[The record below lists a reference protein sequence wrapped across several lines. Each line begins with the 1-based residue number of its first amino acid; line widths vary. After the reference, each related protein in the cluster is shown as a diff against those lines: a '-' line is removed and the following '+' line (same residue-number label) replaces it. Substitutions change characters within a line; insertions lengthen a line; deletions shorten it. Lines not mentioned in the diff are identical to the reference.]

1 MAKGSMRSRRGSV
14 RSAVL
19 AGPLLTMVCVPALAG
34 PQGEVVRQG
43 QASFN
48 RDGSVTTITASHN
61 SIIEYRSF
69 NIAGHETVRFV
80 QPNEQARVLN
90 RVNSA
95 DPSRID
101 GSLIANG
108 RVYLVNPAGVYFG
121 DGALVNVGALYAAAG
136 NISNNDFNAGRDHFK
151 LTGRVENRGFIQGDM
166 VALLGTSVANFG
178 TIVADEGTIAMV
190 AGDDVLI
197 GTRNGRIFAK
207 ASVRDTGRMAG
218 VGGVENAGMLHAEN
232 GDILLGA
239 GDIYA
244 MVIHDASKI
253 RAEMVRI
260 HGGMQADVYVSGS
273 IDVSND
279 AVGGVG
285 GSVEIF
291 GNRVGLIRADIDASG
306 HAGGGTIL
314 VGGDYRGQGD
324 KPTALRTAVDYDS
337 TLRADALVRG
347 DGGAVIVWADEL
359 TGFAG
364 HVSARGGAKGGD
376 GGFAEVSGKEH
387 LIFRGT
393 ADMTAAKGALGTLL
407 LDPENITIVDGAS
420 GTGSYDDP
428 ANFTAGVINADPGV
442 DHTLSK
448 GFLEAFTA
456 ANLELIANDSIFV
469 QSLTGDVLDLSNIS
483 TSVIF
488 RANDNGLGAGNV
500 NGGVFQMQDIA
511 TTIMTAGAD
520 VSIFAHEIILGG
532 LSTGGGDVLLDAG
545 GAITL
550 GDGTITNSIN
560 TGGGSFTA
568 NAGDAFGVLANYSIN
583 TGAGTASVTSG
594 ASISLAGTLTS
605 GALDLTADDN
615 ISINADITAGGQA
628 EFFADA
634 SDDGTGTLA
643 IADNVTVD
651 SDGND
656 ILVRAANL
664 TIGSGGRLGAAGNTG
679 DVYLAH
685 NGGGMGIG
693 AVSGTPPFLID
704 LDTYNR
710 ISGADLIVG
719 GTTLG
724 AATASSIEVAS
735 TLASGGITGDI
746 SLNANSVSFT
756 GGGSV
761 ATPGSLTI
769 DAPTSISFGADLD
782 VDGNLFVNHDATATG
797 TRSFTTEGYQVWA
810 DTLSLGGNTTF
821 TAHSDGGVN
830 DGITFAGAV
839 SGAGTLLFRQRDED
853 TDFQV
858 GGGTTLTNN
867 ILLDAASIGNL
878 ADGFASIT
886 FGYATGTANLE
897 IGNAAIQDAV
907 LFRAAAATVTGGL
920 STNDAAATIGFS
932 SNLVRLGAGSS
943 VSTANA
949 GITFVGDVEVFGGGA
964 ASVTSAGG
972 NIAFNQGISGDT
984 STPGAESL
992 TLNAGA
998 GSLTVS
1004 GSITGDGTGANAD
1017 GLTAVTITNAGTTSI
1032 QGVAISG
1039 ALTTSNRLTGAF
1051 TTSGQD
1057 MTVGSLDMQ
1066 GQAMTF
1072 AGVEAT
1078 SGGVSIDNSGQLTL
1092 NGNVDADGAFAQTNS
1107 TASGLSAVS
1116 VNGDIDA
1123 DGISFASDVTL
1134 GGAGDRTLAFGTGG
1148 LTIDFGLDVNGRNLD
1163 MVGNGTFSVGIEILD
1178 GAGTGSA
1185 VVSIRPNDVLDNINV
1200 GSLVIGTALTMSS
1213 ATINRIDASIARL
1226 DIGTAATGQHDITVG
1241 GFSPGHA
1248 FRTDVRLL
1256 APTGFGLGVLG
1267 GELRSDADLSVLTPR
1282 TEIRGLELVTQGGAV
1297 QFDGDLVV
1305 DTNFT
1310 QDSFIRTNGGAV
1322 TVNGDLGG
1330 DFQNSERDLEIDA
1343 GSGTITLS
1351 DVFGDLSLG
1360 TAGPNALR
1368 SLELIG
1374 GVINLG
1380 EVSLSGDLTVDNAAT
1395 LTLGGGVVLGG
1406 AFAQTNSTS
1415 SGASQVALNHDIDA
1429 GGGISFASDVTAGGT
1444 GGRTLA
1450 FGTGGLDIG
1459 FGLDVNGRN
1468 LDLVGNGTLSVGI
1481 EIIDGAGSGSAVVS
1495 IRPNGVSDSINIG
1508 SLAGGSALTMDS
1520 ATVNRI
1526 DSSIARLDIGTAGTG
1541 QHSIFVGGFSPGH
1554 AFRTDTRFI
1563 APTGFGVGVF
1573 GGEVRADADL
1583 TVLSQ
1588 RAELRGVEMVT
1599 QGGDVVIDGDL
1610 VVDTSVTTDS
1620 FIRTNGGAITV
1631 NGDLGGEFELSD
1643 RALELNAGSGAI
1655 TLNDVFGDLVLG
1667 TPALD
1672 SLRDLE
1678 LIGGAINVGSV
1689 TLLGDLTVDNAGV
1702 FTLGGDVDL
1711 GGAFSQTNSTAGL
1724 LSANTLGGSIDADG
1738 GVSFS
1743 SATALSG
1750 GNRTLRSSAGA
1761 IVFGGLFFDTLAF
1774 DAALIANT
1782 IDFSGLTLNVT
1793 GTGDLILRPVDLT
1806 DAIDIG
1812 DVAGAGGTPGG
1823 GLTIDNASLAK
1834 ISAGFNSVQFGYDS
1848 TQFDTPANG
1857 QHTIQLGDVGP
1868 ASAFVN
1874 ETVFLA
1880 RDAGQIDII
1889 GEVLGD
1895 ADGSLTFR
1903 APTIRFGDGAVIDTV
1918 DGDVLFFGNAELLGD
1933 ASVFSSTGAVS
1944 FAGAVDGGFSL
1955 LVDTLGNV
1963 LFDDLIGAV
1972 TALAE
1977 FDVVGRNVLLSGI
1990 GTLADA
1996 GVTGLTSVLAID
2008 ILTFDGG
2015 VYNAGEQFYGAGD
2028 EARMVNAD
2036 TRFFSG
2042 GESIFFT
2049 EVNNNTADG
2058 DGIIVL
2064 VDGADLTIR
2073 TGGGDLFIERGI
2085 TSVSGASGD
2094 AMIDFDAETGAI
2106 DILGA
2111 VGDPFA
2117 VGSVLMNA
2125 GELLLSG
2132 VISTGTQ
2139 DYTADSIEL
2148 SGLFETGTGGI
2159 DFDGDVLLVGDTTVR
2174 TPGTGPADS
2183 IRVTGSIDGG
2193 FALVLDAGDADA
2205 AIDPQNI
2212 QPTAGDVE
2220 LLGAVGA
2227 DVPLASL
2234 AVSAWNIFLDGIGAF
2249 DVDFNP
2255 LEGVLGDTTVRAGNN
2270 IEFGGPL
2277 YAAGANPGAVT
2288 RYESARAFVAAGE
2301 DEQGAML
2308 LSTDTEFYAFG
2319 TDLVFV
2325 GSLQGQTGDETLLV
2339 DAGAGSASFG
2349 MVGGDVADPNA
2360 VTLSDIVISA
2370 DDIELNGEVAGG
2382 TIVLQQGTVGRD
2394 MFIGVGSPGAGVV
2407 LSDGEISL
2415 LRDGFDSITIGR
2427 EDHTAG
2433 LFIGDATF
2441 IDPVTFRATE
2451 QGASVT
2457 VQGTLT
2463 GNDNATITVLG
2474 AMATTNL
2481 QGDIVTA
2488 GNDVLIDDN
2497 VIVSG
2502 DASITTDGGQI
2513 RITGT
2518 IDGTGSASDALTLNA
2533 LDGDDPDLSGS
2544 VLLEGVV
2551 GADTPL
2557 GSLIVRALNA
2567 SLAGFGDLDNAG
2579 VMGLTDIAAV
2589 NNIDF
2594 DGDVFHTGEGSGGV
2608 TTYRA
2613 GDNTR
2618 VTISGTRVLSSG
2630 GSISFGEYINGG
2642 ASPDGGI
2649 LLVDGASLRVES
2661 GGGNIAIAR
2670 GVQSDED
2677 PANPANLTVD
2687 AGAGSAS
2694 LLGGIG
2700 TDVPVGRVQV
2710 TASQATLGDVL
2721 SNNTQTY
2728 TVGQTTLNG
2737 DLRTFTAGSGAIS
2750 FSGAV
2755 VVGEDVSLQTPGQS
2769 GDNIS
2774 IGGDL
2779 TGDPARTVSF
2789 NTGNLADFSIAGSVG
2804 SASAPFGVLR
2814 IENARDATFGGSV
2827 IVDQFVQAAGQR
2839 LTTFSGPVTTTGA
2852 GGFSFSGTNLTASQ
2866 LVSAEGDGN
2875 VLASGANFTFNGGLN
2890 AGSGG
2895 IELNAQNV
2903 TLDGPLTTTGGGDV
2917 SVTNSA
2923 TLRFRE
2929 GANADLSGSFTQ
2941 SGVGEVLLENSSFT
2955 AAPGGSLSFAGVVT
2969 LANNLLMTAD
2979 AMVFASRVLSDDD
2992 GARSLTLELNGT
3004 ALFEDLL
3011 GQAGA
3016 RLDSL
3021 TVRRRTPSGVANV
3034 DFGAGVNTTGDQLYR
3049 GGTVRTVTGAASDA
3063 SMVSGG
3069 FIEMRNFETTVETTV
3084 ETAARF
3090 RVNNNLTIGDTTS
3103 IDAGTNFRVNNIF
3116 VANAPALLS
3125 AGLDMFLPGS
3135 NRFSADVSFEVDRDF
3150 VAGGGGVTGPALR
3163 VNPSATADFRVGR
3176 RAAVEGNTVVG
3187 GTMVMVSG
3195 SDMTFR
3201 GIINGL
3207 PNARG
3212 NLHLLVDS
3220 MFPLLRNNGSTMN
3233 AAQMAQAASTIP
3245 LLSIDRSIGGVNPL
3259 GSVTLNEKR
3268 FEISGSSLVEA
3279 FGGPIGGADVVYGS
3293 RVTDT
3298 SDPFAF
3304 APTATIL
3311 LGGPV
3316 SRAELSQN
3324 GLGGQLTVQDFVIA
3338 AEDFRVGFFEN
3349 VNVAGN
3355 LIFNNISGTT
3365 RAAFGDMGVLGRAII
3380 DVDEIFFRT
3389 RPARPVLEGQVSEGV
3404 SEAQSR
3410 GAFQIQINNRPD
3422 LVVAGIE
3429 SDNFVDGLV
3438 QTTYIDGPVAAFG
3451 ATPQVRTFRFANT
3464 NQAGDVTGTSTLSNN
3479 GYAVALPEGAD
3490 SIDGSGSFTSDFGA
3504 NISLLLLENPL
3515 VRATFSVE
3523 SADTGDRL
3531 ALDLNALGISTV
3543 SPALATAT
3551 ALAAAQDLAEVP
3563 EDTTVGLVQVEQ
3575 LRQIG
3580 IFTRPADPDTVID
3593 AIIGYAL
3600 YNDGPS
3606 TGDEPRLEVTRNRLD
3621 FGVVER
3627 VLRQYRELYREE
3639 RVDPE
3644 TGEVTSVDRSSQI
3657 RQTLDSSVVDYYT
3670 ETGAEEFDA
3679 AEFLAFVRET
3689 PGHGESAAYIRGIAE
3704 LLETIRLLGLSP
3716 LEYAN
3721 ARSTLLNYVRPQG
3734 LRAEEFEAV
3743 IGLANSEAPRG

>member
-1 MAKGSMRSRRGSV
+1 MAKGSMRFGRGSV

-61 SIIEYRSF
+61 SIIEYSSF

-136 NISNNDFNAGRDHFK
+136 NISNTDFNAGRDHFK

-190 AGDDVLI
+190 AGDEVLI

-207 ASVRDTGRMAG
+207 ASVHNTGRMAG

-291 GNRVGLIRADIDASG
+291 GNRVGLIGADINASG

-347 DGGAVIVWADEL
+347 DGGTVIVWADEL

-393 ADMTAAKGALGTLL
+393 ADLTAAKGALGTLL

-428 ANFTAGVINADPGV
+428 ANFTTGVINADPGV

-488 RANDNGLGAGNV
+488 RANDNGLGAANP

-511 TTIMTAGAD
+511 TTIVTTGAD
-520 VSIFAHEIILGG
+520 ISIFAHEIILGG

-550 GDGTITNSIN
+550 GDGAITNSIN
-560 TGGGSFTA
+560 TGDGSFTA
-568 NAGDAFGVLANYSIN
+568 IAGGAFDMLANYSIN
-583 TGAGTASVTSG
+583 SGAGAASVTSD
-594 ASISLAGTLTS
+594 ASISLAGTVAS
-605 GALDLTADDN
+605 GSLALTADDN
-615 ISINADITAGGQA
+615 ISINADVTAGGQV

-651 SDGND
+651 SDDND

-679 DVYLAH
+679 DIYLAH

-693 AVSGTPPFLID
+693 AVSGTPPFLVD
-704 LDTYNR
+704 LDTFNR
-710 ISGADLIVG
+710 ISGADLFVG

-756 GGGSV
+756 GGGAV

-769 DAPTSISFGADLD
+769 NAPTSISFGADLD
-782 VDGNLFVNHDATATG
+782 VDGNLFVNHDATASG
-797 TRSFTTEGYQVWA
+797 TRSFATTGYQVWA

-821 TAHSDGGVN
+821 TAHADGGAN
-830 DGITFAGAV
+830 DGITFAASV
-839 SGAGTLLFRQRDED
+839 SGAGALLFRQRDED

-858 GGGTTLTNN
+858 GDGTSLSNN
-867 ILLDAASIGNL
+867 ILIDNSSIGNL
-878 ADGFASIT
+878 VDGFASIT
-886 FGYATGTANLE
+886 FGYASGNASIEIGTA
-897 IGNAAIQDAV
+897 AFDDSV
-907 LFRAAAATVTGGL
+907 LFRAAETTVTGAL
-920 STNDAAATIGFS
+920 SSTDSTATIGLS
-932 SNLVRLGAGSS
+932 SAQIRLGSGSS
-943 VSTANA
+943 VTTVGA
-949 GITFVGDVEVFGGGA
+949 GITFVGDTRVFGGGTA
-964 ASVTSAGG
+964 TVTSGGG
-972 NIAFNQGISGDT
+972 NIAFNQSISGDT
-984 STPGAESL
+984 STAGAESL
-992 TLNAGA
+992 TLNAGT

-1004 GSITGDGTGANAD
+1004 GSITGDGTGAD
-1017 GLTAVTITNAGTTSI
+1017 PEGLTTVTITNAGTTSI
-1032 QGVAISG
+1032 QGVDISG

-1051 TTSGQD
+1051 TTNGQD
-1057 MTVGSLDMQ
+1057 ISVGSLNMQ

-1072 AGVEAT
+1072 AGIEAT
-1078 SGGVSIDNSGQLTL
+1078 SGGVSIDNSGQLAV
-1092 NGNVDADGAFAQTNS
+1092 NGNVEADGAFAQTNS

-1148 LTIDFGLDVNGRNLD
+1148 LNIGFGLDVNGRSLD
-1163 MVGNGTFSVGIEILD
+1163 MVGNGTVSIGIEIVD
-1178 GAGTGSA
+1178 GAGSGAA
-1185 VVSIRPNDVLDNINV
+1185 VLSLRPLNDTDNINV
-1200 GSLVIGTALTMSS
+1200 GDSVGGQPLTIS
-1213 ATINRIDASIARL
+1213 AASVNRIDSSIARF
-1226 DIGTAATGQHDITVG
+1226 DVGTPGTGAHTIFVG
-1241 GFSPGHA
+1241 NFSPTQF
-1248 FRTDVRLL
+1248 FRTEARFIAPAANGEVIADRAINAQQALSFLTSLTTLDSAEVTVQNADVL
-1256 APTGFGLGVLG
+1256 FGGAIRVNDSGDSFVRTDGGDLTVNGAIGGVLG
-1267 GELRSDADLSVLTPR
+1267 AQEVA
-1282 TEIRGLELVTQGGAV
+1282 LEL
-1297 QFDGDLVV
+1297 
-1305 DTNFT
+1305 
-1310 QDSFIRTNGGAV
+1310 
-1322 TVNGDLGG
+1322 
-1330 DFQNSERDLEIDA
+1330 DA
-1343 GSGTITLS
+1343 GSG
-1351 DVFGDLSLG
+1351 
-1360 TAGPNALR
+1360 
-1368 SLELIG
+1368 
-1374 GVINLG
+1374 
-1380 EVSLSGDLTVDNAAT
+1380 EVSLNSIFGVLANSNSGPDALHDVEITGGIINIGEVRLGGGLTVDNAAL
-1395 LTLGGGVVLGG
+1395 LTIGGGIFLDDG

-1415 SGASQVALNHDIDA
+1415 SGASQVALNNDIDA

-1450 FGTGGLDIG
+1450 FGTGGLSIG
-1459 FGLDVNGRN
+1459 SGLDVNGRD

-1481 EIIDGAGSGSAVVS
+1481 EIIDGTGSNSAVVT
-1495 IRPNGVSDSINIG
+1495 IRPNDVLDWINVG
-1508 SLAGGSALTMDS
+1508 SLVIGAALTMDS
-1520 ATVNRI
+1520 ATINRI
-1526 DSSIARLDIGTAGTG
+1526 DSSIARLDLGTETTG
-1541 QHSIFVGGFSPGH
+1541 QHEIFVGGFSAGH
-1554 AFRTDTRFI
+1554 AFRTDVRLL
-1563 APTGFGVGVF
+1563 APTGFGLGVL
-1573 GGEVRADADL
+1573 GGELRSDADF
-1583 TVLSQ
+1583 TVLAQ
-1588 RAELRGVEMVT
+1588 RTELRGLEMVT
-1599 QGGDVVIDGDL
+1599 QGGSVAFNGDL
-1610 VVDTSVTTDS
+1610 AVDTTFTADS
-1620 FIRTNGGAITV
+1620 FIRTNGGAISVT
-1631 NGDLGGEFELSD
+1631 GDLGGDYNNSD

-1655 TLNDVFGDLVLG
+1655 TLHDVYGDIDLLAAG
-1667 TPALD
+1667 PD
-1672 SLRDLE
+1672 GLRDLE
-1678 LIGGAINVGSV
+1678 LIGGIINVGNV
-1689 TLLGDLTVDNAGV
+1689 ALLGDLTVDNAGM
-1702 FTLGGDVDL
+1702 FTLGGDVEL
-1711 GGAFSQTNSTAGL
+1711 EGSFSQTNSTTSL

-1738 GVSFS
+1738 GISFS

-1750 GNRTLRSSAGA
+1750 GNRTLRSSAGS
-1761 IVFGGLFFDTLAF
+1761 ITLGGIFFDTLGF
-1774 DAALIANT
+1774 DAALIANSM
-1782 IDFSGLTLNVT
+1782 DFSGLMLNVT
-1793 GTGDLILRPVDLT
+1793 GTGNLILRPVAIT

-1823 GLTIDNASLAK
+1823 GLTIDEASLAK

-1848 TQFDTPANG
+1848 TQFDAPADG
-1857 QHTIQLGDVGP
+1857 QHAIQIGNVGP
-1868 ASAFVN
+1868 AAAFVN

-1880 RDAGQIDII
+1880 RDNGQIDII

-1895 ADGSLTFR
+1895 DDGSLAFR
-1903 APTIRFGDGAVIDTV
+1903 APAIRFADGAVIDTV
-1918 DGDVLFFGNAELLGD
+1918 SGDVDFFGDTELLGD
-1933 ASVFSSTGAVS
+1933 ASVFSSSGDVR
-1944 FAGAVDGGFSL
+1944 FAGTVNGGFSL

-1972 TALAE
+1972 AALAE
-1977 FDVVGRNVLLSGI
+1977 LDVVGRNVLLSGI

-2008 ILTFDGG
+2008 VLTFDGG
-2015 VYNAGEQFYGAGD
+2015 LYNAGEQFYGAGD
-2028 EARMVNAD
+2028 EARMVDAD

-2085 TSVSGASGD
+2085 TSVSGASGN

-2148 SGLFETGTGGI
+2148 SGLFETGSGGI

-2212 QPTAGDVE
+2212 QPTAGNVE

-2227 DVPLASL
+2227 DVPLVSL
-2234 AVSAWNIFLDGIGAF
+2234 AISAWDIFLDGIGAF

-2301 DEQGAML
+2301 PEAGAMR

-2319 TDLVFV
+2319 TDIVFV
-2325 GSLQGQTGDETLLV
+2325 GSLQGATGDETLLV
-2339 DAGAGSASFG
+2339 DAGAGTASFG
-2349 MVGGDVADPNA
+2349 MVGGDVSDPTA
-2360 VTLSDIVISA
+2360 ITLTDIVIAA
-2370 DDIELNGEVAGG
+2370 DDIELNGEVAGS
-2382 TIVLQQGTVGRD
+2382 TIVVQQGTAGRD
-2394 MFIGVGSPGAGVV
+2394 MFIGVDSPGAGVV
-2407 LSDGEISL
+2407 LSAGELSR

-2433 LFIGDATF
+2433 IFIGDATF
-2441 IDPVTFRATE
+2441 VDPVTFRATE

-2502 DASITTDGGQI
+2502 DASITTNGGQI
-2513 RITGT
+2513 RITGSV
-2518 IDGTGSASDALTLNA
+2518 DGTGSASDALTLNA
-2533 LDGDDPDLSGS
+2533 LDEDDPGMSGS
-2544 VLLEGVV
+2544 VLLEGIV
-2551 GADTPL
+2551 GADSAL

-2567 SLAGFGDLDNAG
+2567 SFAGFGDLDNAG
-2579 VMGLTDIAAV
+2579 VLGMTDIAAV
-2589 NNIDF
+2589 NDIVFN
-2594 DGDVFHTGEGSGGV
+2594 GDVYHTGEGSGGV

-2613 GDNTR
+2613 GQNTR
-2618 VTISGTRVLSSG
+2618 VTVSGARVLSSG
-2630 GSISFGEYINGG
+2630 GSISFGEYTNGVG
-2642 ASPDGGI
+2642 SPDGEI
-2649 LLVDGASLRVES
+2649 LLVDGASLRIES
-2661 GGGNIAIAR
+2661 GGGDITVAR
-2670 GVQSDED
+2670 GIQSEED
-2677 PANPANLTVD
+2677 AAGSANLTVD
-2687 AGAGSAS
+2687 AGAGSAT
-2694 LLGGIG
+2694 LLGGVG
-2700 TDVPVGRVQV
+2700 TRNRVGRVQV
-2710 TASQATLGDVL
+2710 TASEATLGEIE

-2728 TVGQTTLNG
+2728 TVGQTTLTG
-2737 DLRTFTAGSGAIS
+2737 DLRTFTQGSGAIS
-2750 FSGAV
+2750 FSGDV
-2755 VVGEDVSLQTPGQS
+2755 VAGEDVSVQSAGQS
-2769 GDNIS
+2769 GDNIT
-2774 IGGDL
+2774 IAGDL
-2779 TGDPARTVSF
+2779 SGDAARTISF
-2789 NTGNLADFSIAGSVG
+2789 NSGNLADFSIAGSVG

-2827 IVDQFVQAAGQR
+2827 HVEQFVQAAGQR
-2839 LTTFSGPVTTTGA
+2839 LTSFAGPVTTTGA

-2866 LVSAEGDGN
+2866 LLSAEGDGN
-2875 VLASGANFTFNGGLN
+2875 VLASGANFTFNGGLS

-2903 TLDGPLTTTGGGDV
+2903 TLDGPLVTTGGGDV
-2917 SVTNSA
+2917 SITNSA

-2929 GANADLSGSFTQ
+2929 TANADLSGSFTQ
-2941 SGVGEVLLENSSFT
+2941 SGAGEVLLENSSFT
-2955 AAPGGSLSFAGVVT
+2955 TAPGGSLSFAGVVT

-2979 AMVFASRVLSDDD
+2979 AMVFANRVLSDDD

-3004 ALFEDLL
+3004 ALFENTL

-3021 TVRRRTPSGVANV
+3021 TVRRRGQTGVANV
-3034 DFGAGVNTTGDQLYR
+3034 DFGAGVNTVGDQLYR
-3049 GGTVRTVTGAASDA
+3049 GGTVRTVTGAAPSV

-3069 FIEMRNFETTVETTV
+3069 FIEMRNFETTVDTSVT
-3084 ETAARF
+3084 TAARF
-3090 RVNNNLTIGDTTS
+3090 RVNNDLTIGDATS

-3116 VANAPALLS
+3116 IANAPALLN

-3135 NRFSADVSFEVDRDF
+3135 NRFSADVSVDVERDF
-3150 VAGGGGVTGPALR
+3150 VAGGGGVEGPALR

-3220 MFPLLRNNGSTMN
+3220 MFPRLRNNGSPMN
-3233 AAQMAQAASTIP
+3233 AAQMAQAVSAIP
-3245 LLSIDRSIGGVNPL
+3245 LLRIDRSIGGVNPL

-3268 FEISGSSLVEA
+3268 FQINGSTLTES
-3279 FGGPIGGADVVYGS
+3279 FGGPISGADVVYGS
-3293 RVTDT
+3293 RVSDT
-3298 SDPFAF
+3298 SDPFAY
-3304 APTATIL
+3304 APVATIL
-3311 LGGPV
+3311 LGGPI

-3324 GLGGQLTVQDFVIA
+3324 GLGGELAVRDFVVG

-3349 VNVAGN
+3349 VSVAGN
-3355 LIFNNISGTT
+3355 LIFNNLSGTT
-3365 RAAFGDMGVLGRAII
+3365 RAAFGDMAVLGRAVF
-3380 DVDEIFFRT
+3380 DVDEIRFRT

-3410 GAFQIQINNRPD
+3410 GAFQIQISNRPD
-3422 LVVAGIE
+3422 LVVAGIA

-3451 ATPQVRTFRFANT
+3451 ATPQVQTFRFANT
-3464 NQAGDVTGTSTLSNN
+3464 NQAGDVTGTGTLSNN
-3479 GYAVALPEGAD
+3479 GYSVALPEGAE
-3490 SIDGSGSFTSDFGA
+3490 SLDGSGGFTTDFGA
-3504 NISLLLLENPL
+3504 NISLLLQENPS

-3523 SADTGDRL
+3523 STATGQRL

-3580 IFTRPADPDTVID
+3580 IFTRAADPDTVID
-3593 AIIGYAL
+3593 AIIGFAL

-3621 FGVVER
+3621 FGLVER

-3644 TGEVTSVDRSSQI
+3644 TGEVTSVDRSAQI
-3657 RQTLDSSVVDYYT
+3657 RQTLDSSVIDYYT
-3670 ETGAEEFDA
+3670 ETGADEFDA
-3679 AEFLAFVRET
+3679 ADFLAFIRET
-3689 PGHGESAAYIRGIAE
+3689 PGHGESASYIREIAE

-3734 LRAEEFEAV
+3734 LRAEEFDAV
-3743 IGLANSEAPRG
+3743 IQLAATEARRG

>member
-61 SIIEYRSF
+61 SIIEYKSF
-69 NIAGHETVRFV
+69 NVAGHETVRFV
-80 QPNEQARVLN
+80 QPSEQSRVLN

-190 AGDDVLI
+190 AGDEVLI

-207 ASVRDTGRMAG
+207 ASVHNAGQMAG

-260 HGGMQADVYVSGS
+260 HGGMNADVMVSGS

-279 AVGGVG
+279 AIGAIG

-291 GNRVGLIRADIDASG
+291 GNRVGLIGADIDASG

-324 KPTALRTAVDYDS
+324 KPTAMRTAVDYDS
-337 TLRADALVRG
+337 TLRADAMVRG
-347 DGGAVIVWADEL
+347 DGGTVIVWADEL

-376 GGFAEVSGKEH
+376 GGFAEVSGKEY

-393 ADMTAAKGALGTLL
+393 ADMTAAKGELGTLL
-407 LDPENITIVDGAS
+407 LDPRNITIIDAPSGGSRDGE
-420 GTGSYDDP
+420 
-428 ANFTAGVINADPGV
+428 FTAGVINADPGV

-448 GFLEAFTA
+448 GFLEAFSG
-456 ANLELIANDSIFV
+456 ANLELIAEDSIFIE
-469 QSLTGDVLDLSNIS
+469 SLTGNVLDLSDIT

-488 RANDNGLGAGNV
+488 RANDNGQGAGNP

-511 TTIMTAGAD
+511 TTIVTAGAD
-520 VSIFAHEIILGG
+520 ISIFAHEIILGG
-532 LSTGGGDVLLDAG
+532 LTTGGGDVLLDAG

-550 GDGTITNSIN
+550 GDGTITNSVN

-568 NAGDAFGVLANYSIN
+568 TAGGAFDMLANYSIN
-583 TGAGTASVTSG
+583 AGAGAASVTSD
-594 ASISLAGTLTS
+594 ASITLAGTVAS

-615 ISINADITAGGQA
+615 ITLNANVTAGGQI

-651 SDGND
+651 SDDND

-693 AVSGTPPFLID
+693 AVAGTPPFLIN
-704 LDTYNR
+704 LNTYNR
-710 ISGADLIVG
+710 ISGAGLIVG

-724 AATASSIEVAS
+724 ATRASSIEIGS

-746 SLNANSVSFT
+746 SFDANSVSFT
-756 GGGSV
+756 GGGTV

-769 DAPTSISFGADLD
+769 DAPTAISFGADLEI
-782 VDGNLFVNHDATATG
+782 DGNLFVNDGATASG

-821 TAHSDGGVN
+821 TAHSDGGAN
-830 DGITFAGAV
+830 DGITFASNV

-853 TDFQV
+853 TDFQL
-858 GGGTTLTNN
+858 GNGTTLTNN
-867 ILLDAASIGNL
+867 ILLDNASIGNL
-878 ADGFASIT
+878 VDGFASIT
-886 FGYATGTANLE
+886 FGYNTGAAELE
-897 IGNAAIQDAV
+897 IGTAAFDDAV
-907 LFRAAAATVTGGL
+907 LFRGAVTTVTGAL
-920 STNDAAATIGFS
+920 STTDSAATIGLN
-932 SNLVRLGAGSS
+932 SNLVRLEAGSS
-943 VSTANA
+943 VTTAGA
-949 GITFVGDVEVFGGGA
+949 GITFVGSAEVFGGGNA
-964 ASVTSAGG
+964 TVTSGGG
-972 NIAFNQGISGDT
+972 NIAFNQSISGDT

-992 TLNAGA
+992 TLNAGS

-1004 GSITGDGTGANAD
+1004 GSITGDGTGAD
-1017 GLTAVTITNAGTTSI
+1017 PEGLTAVTITNAGATSI
-1032 QGVAISG
+1032 QSVDISG
-1039 ALTTSNRLTGAF
+1039 ALMTSNRLTGGF
-1051 TTSGQD
+1051 TTNGQD
-1057 MTVGSLDMQ
+1057 IAVGSLSMQ
-1066 GQAMTF
+1066 GQALTF
-1072 AGVEAT
+1072 AGIEAT
-1078 SGGVSIDNSGQLTL
+1078 SGGVSIDNTGQLNL
-1092 NGNVDADGAFAQTNS
+1092 NGDVEADGAFAQTNS

-1116 VNGDIDA
+1116 FGGDITA
-1123 DGISFASDVTL
+1123 DGISFVSDVTSD
-1134 GGAGDRTLAFGTGG
+1134 GTGDRTLSFGTGG
-1148 LTIDFGLDVNGRNLD
+1148 LSIGSGLDVNGRNLD
-1163 MVGNGTFSVGIEILD
+1163 LVGNGALSIGIEIID
-1178 GAGTGSA
+1178 GAGTDAA
-1185 VVSIRPNDVLDNINV
+1185 VVTMRNNTTSGFISVGATVTGPGVLEIP
-1200 GSLVIGTALTMSS
+1200 SS
-1213 ATINRIDASIARL
+1213 AIDRIDSSIARI
-1226 DIGTAATGQHDITVG
+1226 DIGTVTTGAHEIFVG
-1241 GFSPGHA
+1241 NFSAGHA
-1248 FRTDVRLL
+1248 FRTDARFLSPNGLVSVR
-1256 APTGFGLGVLG
+1256 
-1267 GELRSDADLSVLTPR
+1267 GEVRSDADLTFLTPR
-1282 TEIRGLELVTQGGAV
+1282 TELGGLELTTQGGSV
-1297 QFDGDLVV
+1297 VFDGDVVV
-1305 DTNFT
+1305 DTNFSG
-1310 QDSFIRTNGGAV
+1310 DSFVRTNGGGISVA
-1322 TVNGDLGG
+1322 GDLGG
-1330 DFQNSERDLEIDA
+1330 DFQNGDRDLELNA
-1343 GSGTITLS
+1343 GSGTITLN

-1360 TAGPNALR
+1360 TAGPDALR
-1368 SLELIG
+1368 NLELIG
-1374 GVINLG
+1374 GIINIG
-1380 EVSLSGDLTVDNAAT
+1380 EVHLSGGLTVDNAAT
-1395 LTLGGGVVLGG
+1395 LTLGGEIVLGG

-1415 SGASQVALNHDIDA
+1415 SGASAVSLNNDIEADD
-1429 GGGISFASDVTAGGT
+1429 GISFVSDVTAGGT

-1450 FGTGGLDIG
+1450 FGTGGLSIG
-1459 FGLDVNGRN
+1459 SGLDVNGRD
-1468 LDLVGNGTLSVGI
+1468 LDLVGNGTISIGI
-1481 EIIDGAGSGSAVVS
+1481 EILDGAGSGSAVVS
-1495 IRPNGVSDSINIG
+1495 IRPNDVLDSINIG
-1508 SLAGGSALTMDS
+1508 SLAGGAALTMDS

-1526 DSSIARLDIGTAGTG
+1526 DSSIARLDIGTETTG
-1541 QHSIFVGGFSPGH
+1541 QHTITVGGFSAGH

-1610 VVDTSVTTDS
+1610 VVDTSFAQDS

-1631 NGDLGGEFELSD
+1631 NGDLGGEFELSE
-1643 RALELNAGSGAI
+1643 RALELNAGSGTI

-1678 LIGGAINVGSV
+1678 LIGGAINVGNV
-1689 TLLGDLTVDNAGV
+1689 ALLGDLTVDNAGV
-1702 FTLGGDVDL
+1702 FTLNGDVEL
-1711 GGAFSQTNSTAGL
+1711 GGEFAQTNSTFGL

-1738 GVSFS
+1738 GISFS
-1743 SATALSG
+1743 SATALAG

-1761 IVFGGLFFDTLAF
+1761 ITFGGLFFDTLAF
-1774 DAALIANT
+1774 DAALIANS

-1793 GTGDLILRPVDLT
+1793 GTGNLILRPVGLS

-1823 GLTIDNASLAK
+1823 GLAIDNASLEK

-1848 TQFDTPANG
+1848 TQFDTPADG
-1857 QHTIQLGDVGP
+1857 QHTIQIGDVGP

-1880 RDAGQIDII
+1880 RDGGQIDII

-1895 ADGSLTFR
+1895 ADGSLAFR

-1933 ASVFSSTGAVS
+1933 ASVFSSSGGVS
-1944 FAGAVDGGFSL
+1944 FAGTVDGAFSL

-1990 GTLADA
+1990 GTLSDA

-2008 ILTFDGG
+2008 VLTFDGG
-2015 VYNAGEQFYGAGD
+2015 LYNAGEQFYGAGD
-2028 EARMVNAD
+2028 EARMVDAD
-2036 TRFFSG
+2036 TRFFSN

-2058 DGIIVL
+2058 NGIIVL

-2073 TGGGDLFIERGI
+2073 TGGGDLFIESGI
-2085 TSVSGASGD
+2085 TSVSGASGN
-2094 AMIDFDAETGAI
+2094 AMIDFDAEAGAI

-2125 GELLLSG
+2125 AELLLSG

-2139 DYTADSIEL
+2139 DYNADSIEL
-2148 SGLFETGTGGI
+2148 SGLFETGAGGI
-2159 DFDGDVLLVGDTTVR
+2159 EFDGDVLLVGDTIVR
-2174 TPGTGPADS
+2174 TPGTGSGDS
-2183 IRVTGSIDGG
+2183 IRVTGAIDGG
-2193 FALVLDAGDADA
+2193 FALELDAGDADA

-2212 QPTAGDVE
+2212 QPTAGNVE

-2227 DVPLASL
+2227 EIPLVSL
-2234 AVSAWNIFLDGIGAF
+2234 AISGWDIFLDGIGAF

-2255 LEGVLGDTTVRAGNN
+2255 LEGVLGSTTVRAGNN

-2277 YAAGANPGAVT
+2277 YAAGVNTGAVT
-2288 RYESARAFVAAGE
+2288 RYESARAFVAASE

-2349 MVGGDVADPNA
+2349 MVGGDVADPTGL
-2360 VTLSDIVISA
+2360 TLSDIVISA
-2370 DDIELNGEVAGG
+2370 NEIELNDEVAGSS
-2382 TIVLQQGTVGRD
+2382 IVLQQGTAGRD
-2394 MFIGVGSPGAGVV
+2394 MFIGVSNPGLGVV
-2407 LSDGEISL
+2407 LTSDEISR
-2415 LRDGFDSITIGR
+2415 LRNGFDSITIGR

-2433 LFIGDATF
+2433 IFIGDATF
-2441 IDPVTFRATE
+2441 VDPVTFRATE
-2451 QGASVT
+2451 QGANVT
-2457 VQGTLT
+2457 VLGTLT

-2502 DASITTDGGQI
+2502 DASITTNGGLI
-2513 RITGT
+2513 RIMGS
-2518 IDGTGSASDALTLNA
+2518 IDGAGDPADTLRLDALDT
-2533 LDGDDPDLSGS
+2533 DDIAMSGN

-2551 GADTPL
+2551 GADTAL
-2557 GSLIVRALNA
+2557 GSLIVRALNTT
-2567 SLAGFGDLDNAG
+2567 LTGFGDLDNAG
-2579 VMGLTDIAAV
+2579 VSGLTDIAAV
-2589 NNIDF
+2589 NNIF
-2594 DGDVFHTGEGSGGV
+2594 FNGDVFHAGDGSGGV

-2613 GDNTR
+2613 GGRAR
-2618 VTISGTRVLSSG
+2618 VNISGTRVLSSG
-2630 GSISFGEYINGG
+2630 GSISFGEYVNGG

-2649 LLVDGASLRVES
+2649 VLVDGASLRIES
-2661 GGGNIAIAR
+2661 GGGDITIGR
-2670 GVQSDED
+2670 GVQSQDD

-2700 TDVPVGRVQV
+2700 TDFQVGRVQV
-2710 TASQATLGDVL
+2710 TASEATLGSVQ

-2750 FSGAV
+2750 FSGGV

-2769 GDNIS
+2769 GDSIS
-2774 IGGDL
+2774 IAGDL
-2779 TGDPARTVSF
+2779 TGDQARTVSF

-2804 SASAPFGVLR
+2804 SASSPFGVLR

-2827 IVDQFVQAAGQR
+2827 HVDQFVQAAGQR
-2839 LTTFSGPVTTTGA
+2839 LTTFSGPVTTIGD

-2875 VLASGANFTFNGGLN
+2875 VLANGANFTFNGGLN

-2917 SVTNSA
+2917 NITNSA

-2929 GANADLSGSFTQ
+2929 GANADLTGSFTQ
-2941 SGVGEVLLENSSFT
+2941 SGAGEVLLENSSFT
-2955 AAPGGSLSFAGVVT
+2955 AAPGGSLSFGGVVT

-3011 GQAGA
+3011 GPAGA
-3016 RLDSL
+3016 RLDNL

-3034 DFGAGVNTTGDQLYR
+3034 EFGAGVNTVGDQLYR
-3049 GGTVRTVTGAASDA
+3049 GGTVRTVSGAGSGV

-3069 FIEMRNFETTVETTV
+3069 FIEMRNFETTVDTSV

-3090 RVNNNLTIGDTTS
+3090 RVNNDLTIGDSTS

-3116 VANAPALLS
+3116 IANAPALLS
-3125 AGLDMFLPGS
+3125 SGLDMFLPGS
-3135 NRFSADVSFEVDRDF
+3135 NRFSADAAFEVERDLSI
-3150 VAGGGGVTGPALR
+3150 GGGGVTGPALR

-3176 RAAVEGNTVVG
+3176 RAEVNGNTVVG
-3187 GTMVMVSG
+3187 GTLVMVSG

-3245 LLSIDRSIGGVNPL
+3245 LLSIERSIGGVNPL

-3279 FGGPIGGADVVYGS
+3279 FGGPIGGSDVVYGS

-3304 APTATIL
+3304 APTSTIL

-3324 GLGGQLTVQDFVIA
+3324 GLGGELTVQDFVIA

-3365 RAAFGDMGVLGRAII
+3365 RAAFGDIGVLGRAII

-3410 GAFQIQINNRPD
+3410 GLFQIRINNRPD
-3422 LVVAGIE
+3422 LVVAGIA
-3429 SDNFVDGLV
+3429 SDNFADGLV

-3451 ATPQVRTFRFANT
+3451 ATPEVRTFRFANT
-3464 NQAGDVTGTSTLSNN
+3464 NQAGDVTGTGTLGNN

-3490 SIDGSGSFTSDFGA
+3490 SIDDSGSFTSDFGA
-3504 NISLLLLENPL
+3504 NISLLLQENPL
-3515 VRATFSVE
+3515 VRATFSIE
-3523 SADTGDRL
+3523 SVDTGDRL
-3531 ALDLNALGISTV
+3531 ALDLNAQGISTV

-3580 IFTRPADPDTVID
+3580 IFTRAADPDTVID

-3621 FGVVER
+3621 FGIVER

-3644 TGEVTSVDRSSQI
+3644 TGEVTSVDRSAQI
-3657 RQTLDSSVVDYYT
+3657 RQALDSSVIDYYT

-3689 PGHGESAAYIRGIAE
+3689 PGHGESAAHIRGIAE

-3734 LRAEEFEAV
+3734 LTADEFEAV
-3743 IGLANSEAPRG
+3743 VQLAASDARQG

>member
-61 SIIEYRSF
+61 SIIEYKSF

-151 LTGRVENRGFIQGDM
+151 LTGRVENRGFIRGDM
-166 VALLGTSVANFG
+166 IALLGTSVANFG

-190 AGDDVLI
+190 AGDEVLI

-207 ASVRDTGRMAG
+207 ASVHNAGQMAG

-260 HGGMQADVYVSGS
+260 HGGMNADVMVSGS

-279 AVGGVG
+279 AIGGIG

-291 GNRVGLIRADIDASG
+291 GNRVGLIGADIDASG
-306 HAGGGTIL
+306 RAGGGTIL
-314 VGGDYRGQGD
+314 VGGDYRGQGG
-324 KPTALRTAVDYDS
+324 KPTAMRTAVDYDS
-337 TLRADALVRG
+337 TLRADAMVRG
-347 DGGAVIVWADEL
+347 DGGTVIVWADEL

-393 ADMTAAKGALGTLL
+393 ADLTAAKGALGTLL

-420 GTGSYDDP
+420 GTGSYDDA
-428 ANFTAGVINADPGV
+428 ANFTLGVINADPGT

-488 RANDNGLGAGNV
+488 RANDNGLGAANV
-500 NGGVFQMQDIA
+500 NGGVFQMLDIE
-511 TTIMTAGAD
+511 TTIVTAGAD
-520 VSIFAHEIILGG
+520 ISIFAHEIILGG
-532 LSTGGGDVLLDAG
+532 LSTGGGNVLLDAG

-550 GDGTITNSIN
+550 GDGTIANSVN
-560 TGGGSFTA
+560 TADGSFTA
-568 NAGDAFGVLANYSIN
+568 IAGGAFDVLANFSIN
-583 TGAGTASVTSG
+583 TGAGAASVTSD
-594 ASISLAGTLTS
+594 ASITLAGTVAS
-605 GALDLTADDN
+605 GALDLTADDH
-615 ISINADITAGGQA
+615 ISINADVSAGGQI

-643 IADNVTVD
+643 IADSVTVD
-651 SDGND
+651 SDDND

-693 AVSGTPPFLID
+693 AVAGTPPFLID
-704 LDTYNR
+704 LNTYNR

-724 AATASSIEVAS
+724 ATRASSIEVAS
-735 TLASGGITGDI
+735 TLAAGGVTGDI
-746 SLNANSVSFT
+746 SFDADSVSFT
-756 GGGSV
+756 GGGTV

-769 DAPTSISFGADLD
+769 DAPTAISFGSDLD
-782 VDGNLFVNHDATATG
+782 VGGNLFVNNDATATG

-821 TAHSDGGVN
+821 TAHSDGGAN
-830 DGITFAGAV
+830 DGITFASAV

-853 TDFQV
+853 TDFQL
-858 GGGTTLTNN
+858 GNGTTLTSN
-867 ILLDAASIGNL
+867 ILLDGGSINNL

-886 FGYATGTANLE
+886 FGYNTGAAELE
-897 IGNAAIQDAV
+897 IGTAAFDDAV
-907 LFRAAAATVTGGL
+907 LFRGAVTTVTGAL
-920 STNDAAATIGFS
+920 STTDSAATIGLN
-932 SNLVRLGAGSS
+932 SNLVRLEAGSS
-943 VSTANA
+943 VTTAGA
-949 GITFVGDVEVFGGGA
+949 GITFVGSAEVFGGGN
-964 ASVTSAGG
+964 ASVTSGGG
-972 NIAFNQGISGDT
+972 NIAFNQSISGDT

-992 TLNAGA
+992 TLNAGS

-1004 GSITGDGTGANAD
+1004 GSITGDGAGAAAS

-1032 QGVAISG
+1032 QGVDISG
-1039 ALTTSNRLTGAF
+1039 ALTTSNRLTGSF
-1051 TTSGQD
+1051 DTNGQNIE
-1057 MTVGSLDMQ
+1057 VGSLNMQ
-1066 GQAMTF
+1066 GQAMSF
-1072 AGVEAT
+1072 AGIEAS
-1078 SGGVSIDNSGQLTL
+1078 SGGVAIDNSGQLTL
-1092 NGNVDADGAFAQTNS
+1092 SGNVDADGAFAQTNS
-1107 TASGLSAVS
+1107 AGSGLSAVS
-1116 VNGDIDA
+1116 LNGDIDA

-1134 GGAGDRTLAFGTGG
+1134 GGAGGRTLSFGTGG
-1148 LTIDFGLDVNGRNLD
+1148 LSIGFGLDVNGRNLD
-1163 MVGNGTFSVGIEILD
+1163 LVGNGTLSIGIEILD
-1178 GAGTGSA
+1178 GAGTNNA
-1185 VVSIRPNDVLDNINV
+1185 VVSIRPNSVLDNINV
-1200 GSLVIGTALTMSS
+1200 GSLTVGALNMSS
-1213 ATINRIDASIARL
+1213 ATINRIDSSIARL
-1226 DIGTAATGQHDITVG
+1226 DIGTETTGQHNIFVG

-1256 APTGFGLGVLG
+1256 APTGFGMGVLG
-1267 GELRSDADLSVLTPR
+1267 GELRSDADFTVLSQR
-1282 TEIRGLELVTQGGAV
+1282 TEMRGLEMVTQGGSV
-1297 QFDGDLVV
+1297 VFNGDLAV
-1305 DTNFT
+1305 DTT
-1310 QDSFIRTNGGAV
+1310 LATDSFIRTNGGAI
-1322 TVNGDLGG
+1322 TVAGDLGG
-1330 DFQNSERDLEIDA
+1330 DYNNSERALELNA
-1343 GSGTITLS
+1343 GSGTITLN
-1351 DVFGDLSLG
+1351 DVFGDLNLLA
-1360 TAGPNALR
+1360 AGPDALR
-1368 SLELIG
+1368 DLELIG
-1374 GVINLG
+1374 GVINVG
-1380 EVSLSGDLTVDNAAT
+1380 VVELSGDLTVDNAG
-1395 LTLGGGVVLGG
+1395 LFTLGGDIEIGG

-1415 SGASQVALNHDIDA
+1415 SGASQAALNHDIEA

-1450 FGTGGLDIG
+1450 FGTGGLNIG
-1459 FGLDVNGRN
+1459 SGLDVNGRD
-1468 LDLVGNGTLSVGI
+1468 LDLVGNGTVSVGI
-1481 EIIDGAGSGSAVVS
+1481 EIIDGTGSNNAVVT
-1495 IRPNGVSDSINIG
+1495 IRPNDVLDSIRV
-1508 SLAGGSALTMDS
+1508 SATGGSDLFVLSS
-1520 ATVNRI
+1520 AVDRI
-1526 DSSIARLDIGTAGTG
+1526 DSSIARLDIGFEGTG
-1541 QHSIFVGGFSPGH
+1541 QHPFSVGDFAPGH
-1554 AFRTDTRFI
+1554 AFRTDTRLLTP
-1563 APTGFGVGVF
+1563 AAGGVIVV
-1573 GGEVRADADL
+1573 GGDVRADRS
-1583 TVLSQ
+1583 LSFLAP
-1588 RAELRGVEMVT
+1588 RTEFHNPEIVT
-1599 QGGDVVIDGDL
+1599 QGGAVLFDGDL
-1610 VVDTSVTTDS
+1610 VVDANFSGANFV
-1620 FIRTNGGAITV
+1620 RTNGGDITV
-1631 NGDLGGEFELSD
+1631 TGDLGGDFAAAG
-1643 RALELNAGSGAI
+1643 RGLELNAGSGVI
-1655 TLNDVFGDLVLG
+1655 TLNDVFGDIVLG
-1667 TPALD
+1667 AAGANLLD
-1672 SLRDLE
+1672 DLE
-1678 LIGGAINVGSV
+1678 LIGGAINVGNV
-1689 TLLGDLTVDNAGV
+1689 ALLGDLTVDNAGV
-1702 FTLGGDVDL
+1702 LTLSGDVELGGV
-1711 GGAFSQTNSTAGL
+1711 FSQTNSTAGL

-1738 GVSFS
+1738 GISFS

-1761 IVFGGLFFDTLAF
+1761 ITFGGLFFDTLAF

-1782 IDFSGLTLNVT
+1782 IDFSGLTLSVT
-1793 GTGDLILRPVDLT
+1793 GTGNLILRPVGLS

-1823 GLTIDNASLAK
+1823 GLTIDSASLEK
-1834 ISAGFNSVQFGYDS
+1834 ISAGFSSVQFGYDS
-1848 TQFDTPANG
+1848 TQFDTPADG
-1857 QHTIQLGDVGP
+1857 QHTIQIGDVGP

-1874 ETVFLA
+1874 NTVFLA

-1889 GEVLGD
+1889 GEVLGE

-1903 APTIRFGDGAVIDTV
+1903 APTIRFADGAVLDTV
-1918 DGDVLFFGNAELLGD
+1918 NGDIDFFGDTVLLGD
-1933 ASVFSSTGAVS
+1933 ASVFSSSGDVR
-1944 FAGAVDGGFSL
+1944 FAGVVDGGFSL

-1963 LFDDLIGAV
+1963 LFDDLIGAGS
-1972 TALAE
+1972 ALAE
-1977 FDVVGRNVLLSGI
+1977 LDVVGRNVLLSGI
-1990 GTLADA
+1990 GTLSDA

-2008 ILTFDGG
+2008 VLTFDGG
-2015 VYNAGEQFYGAGD
+2015 LYNAGEQFYGAGD
-2028 EARMVNAD
+2028 EARMVDAD
-2036 TRFFSG
+2036 TRFFSN

-2058 DGIIVL
+2058 NGIIVL

-2085 TSVSGASGD
+2085 TSVSSASGN

-2125 GELLLSG
+2125 AELLLSG

-2139 DYTADSIEL
+2139 NYNADSIEL
-2148 SGLFETGTGGI
+2148 SGLFETGAGGI
-2159 DFDGDVLLVGDTTVR
+2159 EFDGDVLLVGDTTVR
-2174 TPGTGPADS
+2174 TPGTGPGDS

-2193 FALVLDAGDADA
+2193 FALELDAGNADA

-2212 QPTAGDVE
+2212 QATAGNVE

-2227 DVPLASL
+2227 EIPLFSL
-2234 AVSAWNIFLDGIGAF
+2234 AISAWDIFLDGIGAF

-2255 LEGVLGDTTVRAGNN
+2255 LEGVLADTTVRAGNN

-2277 YAAGANPGAVT
+2277 YAAGVNAGAVT

-2301 DEQGAML
+2301 PEQGAML

-2319 TDLVFV
+2319 TDIVFV

-2339 DAGAGSASFG
+2339 DAGAGTASFG
-2349 MVGGDVADPNA
+2349 MVGGDVADPTG

-2370 DDIELNGEVAGG
+2370 DDIELNVEVAGK
-2382 TIVLQQGTVGRD
+2382 TIVLQQGTAGRD
-2394 MFIGVGSPGAGVV
+2394 MFIGVGTPGAGVV
-2407 LSDGEISL
+2407 LSTGEISR

-2433 LFIGDATF
+2433 IFIGDATF

-2451 QGASVT
+2451 QGANVT
-2457 VQGTLT
+2457 VLGTLT

-2502 DASITTDGGQI
+2502 DASITTNGGQI

-2518 IDGTGSASDALTLNA
+2518 IDGAGDPADTLRLDALDT
-2533 LDGDDPDLSGS
+2533 DDFALSGN
-2544 VLLEGVV
+2544 VLLEGIV
-2551 GADTPL
+2551 GANTAL
-2557 GSLIVRALNA
+2557 GSLVVRALNA
-2567 SLAGFGDLDNAG
+2567 TLAGFGDLDNAG
-2579 VMGLTDIAAV
+2579 VMGLTDIATV
-2589 NNIDF
+2589 SDIVFN
-2594 DGDVFHTGEGSGGV
+2594 GDVFHAGEGSGAV

-2613 GDNTR
+2613 GGNTR
-2618 VTISGTRVLSSG
+2618 VNISGSRVLSSG
-2630 GSISFGEYINGG
+2630 GSISFGEYTNGG
-2642 ASPDGGI
+2642 ATPDGGI
-2649 LLVDGASLRVES
+2649 LLVDGASLRIES
-2661 GGGNIAIAR
+2661 DGGDITIAR
-2670 GVQSDED
+2670 GVQSQDD
-2677 PANPANLTVD
+2677 AANPANLTVD

-2700 TDVPVGRVQV
+2700 TDFRVGRVQV
-2710 TASQATLGDVL
+2710 TASQATLGSVL

-2728 TVGQTTLNG
+2728 TAGQTTLNG
-2737 DLRTFTAGSGAIS
+2737 DLRTFTGGSGAIS
-2750 FSGAV
+2750 FSGYV

-2769 GDNIS
+2769 GDSIS
-2774 IGGDL
+2774 IAGDL
-2779 TGDPARTVSF
+2779 TGAQARTVSF

-2804 SASAPFGVLR
+2804 SASSPFGVLR
-2814 IENARDATFGGSV
+2814 IENARDATFGSSV
-2827 IVDQFVQAAGQR
+2827 NVDQFVQAAGQR

-2875 VLASGANFTFNGGLN
+2875 VLANGANFTFNGGLN

-2941 SGVGEVLLENSSFT
+2941 SGAGEVLLENSSFT

-2979 AMVFASRVLSDDD
+2979 AMVFANRVRSDDD

-3011 GQAGA
+3011 GPAGA
-3016 RLDSL
+3016 RLNDL
-3021 TVRRRTPSGVANV
+3021 TVRRRAQAGVANV
-3034 DFGAGVNTTGDQLYR
+3034 EFGAGVNTVGDQLYR
-3049 GGTVRTVTGAASDA
+3049 GGTVRTVSGAAPGV

-3069 FIEMRNFETTVETTV
+3069 FIEMRNFETTVDTSV
-3084 ETAARF
+3084 ETVARF
-3090 RVNNNLTIGDTTS
+3090 RVNNDLTIGDSTS
-3103 IDAGTNFRVNNIF
+3103 IDAGSNFRVNNIF
-3116 VANAPALLS
+3116 IANAPALLS

-3135 NRFSADVSFEVDRDF
+3135 NRFSADVTTQVQRDLSI
-3150 VAGGGGVTGPALR
+3150 GGGGVTGPALR

-3176 RAAVEGNTVVG
+3176 RAEVNGNTVVG
-3187 GTMVMVSG
+3187 GTLVMVSG
-3195 SDMTFR
+3195 SDMVFR

-3233 AAQMAQAASTIP
+3233 AAEMAQAASTIP
-3245 LLSIDRSIGGVNPL
+3245 LLSLERSIGGVNPL

-3279 FGGPIGGADVVYGS
+3279 FGGPIGGSDVVYGS

-3324 GLGGQLTVQDFVIA
+3324 GLGGELTVQDFVIA

-3365 RAAFGDMGVLGRAII
+3365 RAAFGDIGVLGRAII

-3410 GAFQIQINNRPD
+3410 GVFQIRINNRPD
-3422 LVVAGIE
+3422 LVVAGIA
-3429 SDNFVDGLV
+3429 SDNFTSGLV

-3451 ATPQVRTFRFANT
+3451 ATPQIQTFRFANT
-3464 NQAGDVTGTSTLSNN
+3464 NQAGDVTGTGSLGNN
-3479 GYAVALPEGAD
+3479 GFAIALPEGAE
-3490 SIDGSGSFTSDFGA
+3490 SIDDSGSFTSDFGA
-3504 NISLLLLENPL
+3504 NISLLLQENPL

-3523 SADTGDRL
+3523 SAGTGDRL
-3531 ALDLNALGISTV
+3531 ALDLNAQGISTV

-3580 IFTRPADPDTVID
+3580 IFTRAADPDTLID
-3593 AIIGYAL
+3593 AIIGFAL

-3606 TGDEPRLEVTRNRLD
+3606 TGDEPRFEVTRNRLD
-3621 FGVVER
+3621 FGIVER

-3639 RVDPE
+3639 RVNPE
-3644 TGEVTSVDRSSQI
+3644 TGEVTSVDRSAQI
-3657 RQTLDSSVVDYYT
+3657 RQTLDSSVIDYYT

-3679 AEFLAFVRET
+3679 AEFLTFVRET
-3689 PGHGESAAYIRGIAE
+3689 PGHGESAAHIRGLAE

-3734 LRAEEFEAV
+3734 LTADEFEAV
-3743 IGLANSEAPRG
+3743 VQLAASDARQG